1 MSRLFFI
8 MLIRLEDIQKYSN
21 IEFLAKQLVEGYMV
35 GKHKSPFHGFSVEF
49 AEHRLYN
56 DGEDTKHIDWKVFAR
71 TDKVFVKRYEEETNL
86 RCHILIDE
94 SPSMYI
100 DRGKKMHFALF
111 SAAVLMYVLRKQRDS
126 IGMTLFSDKINA
138 HYDAKSSARHQ
149 SHLFG
154 LLNER
159 LKSGSKSQNTAVASA
174 LHSIA
179 DQIHKRSLV
188 ILFSDMLESADDQ
201 DKLFGALKHLKHNK
215 HEVLVFHIMD
225 WSKEVNFDFEDRPY
239 LFEDIESGERI
250 KLHPSE
256 VKEVYKEKMKAFVHE
271 LKIKSGQYKIDFI
284 PVDIAEPVA
293 KILLPFFAKRKKMP

>member
-1 MSRLFFI
+1 
-8 MLIRLEDIQKYSN
+8 
-21 IEFLAKQLVEGYMV
+21 
-35 GKHKSPFHGFSVEF
+35 
-49 AEHRLYN
+49 
-56 DGEDTKHIDWKVFAR
+56 
-71 TDKVFVKRYEEETNL
+71 
-86 RCHILIDE
+86 
-94 SPSMYI
+94 MYI
-100 DRGKKMHFALF
+100 DGGKKMHFALF

-225 WSKEVNFDFEDRPY
+225 WSK
-239 LFEDIESGERI
+239 
-250 KLHPSE
+250 
-256 VKEVYKEKMKAFVHE
+256 
-271 LKIKSGQYKIDFI
+271 
-284 PVDIAEPVA
+284 
-293 KILLPFFAKRKKMP
+293 

>member
-1 MSRLFFI
+1 

-100 DRGKKMHFALF
+100 DGGKKMHFALF

-126 IGMTLFSDKINA
+126 IGMSLFSDKINA

-159 LKSGSKSQNTAVASA
+159 LKSGSKSQNTAVASV